1 MALSQRIAFL
11 GAGNMASALIQGLLA
26 GGTSSAGRLHA
37 TDVRAETLEGLAREH
52 GIETGS
58 DNATAVRTADVVVLS
73 VKPQVLPALL
83 GEIRDAASAD
93 TLVLSVAAGV
103 PLSVIEGGLGDGAR
117 AIRAMPNTPAL
128 VRAGATAI
136 AAGTRAS
143 DDDME
148 VAEQIFSSVG
158 VVRRVP
164 EAQIDAVTGLS
175 GSGPAYVFL
184 MIEAL
189 TAGGERV
196 GLERETA
203 AALAAQTV
211 YGAALLL
218 RETGEDPAVLRERVT
233 SPGGTTQAGLEALA
247 GHDFRGVVADAVA
260 KATQR
265 AEELGREA
273 AEKLG

>member
-1 MALSQRIAFL
+1 M
-11 GAGNMASALIQGLLA
+11 
-26 GGTSSAGRLHA
+26 
-37 TDVRAETLEGLAREH
+37 
-52 GIETGS
+52 
-58 DNATAVRTADVVVLS
+58 
-73 VKPQVLPALL
+73 
-83 GEIRDAASAD
+83 
-93 TLVLSVAAGV
+93 
-103 PLSVIEGGLGDGAR
+103 PLSVIEGGLSDGVR

-189 TAGGERV
+189 TAAGERV

-265 AEELGREA
+265 GEELGREA